1 MAILDEGQQPRGS
14 TRNGEGTSRR
24 ILALL
29 GLPLEGLARARGR
42 LFPFVPVLLGLGI
55 AWYLALLR
63 EPSHAFVWAAVILCA
78 VSAGLWFRGPHR
90 WRPVAAVPC
99 LVLAGFLLILLRTHM
114 VAAPVLSF
122 RYYGPVEGRL
132 VEIDRSGSDRLRLTL
147 DQVTLARM
155 APDRTPERVRV
166 SLMEEPGRALAPG
179 TRIMLTGHLSPPG
192 RPTEPGGFDFRRTAW
207 FERLGAVGYSRTPVM
222 TVAPSQNDLG
232 LLIDR
237 IRMTLSAG
245 IRAHIPGD
253 AGGFAAAVTTG
264 DRSGISAAANDAMRD
279 SNLSHQ
285 LSISGM
291 HMSMLAA
298 FIFAVVRRGLA
309 LMPGAAL
316 RLPTKKIA
324 AAIAL
329 AASAFYLALAGR
341 DVATERAFVMV
352 AVMLIAVICDRRAI
366 SLRSI
371 ALAGVIVL
379 LLRPESLTNAG
390 FQMSFAA
397 TTALV
402 IAFGWIS
409 GRARPWPRWSD
420 GTIMLL
426 FSSSVAGGAT
436 MPFTAA
442 IFNRVV
448 NYGLLANLLASPLMG
463 VLVMPF
469 AVVAL
474 LLAPL
479 GLETAPLWLVGLG
492 SQGVLRVAETVAGLD
507 GVVSAVRIPPP
518 GALPLV
524 VVSLLWLTLWP
535 GPSRWAGMVPL
546 VMGGWLF
553 WHGAARPL
561 VLISE
566 SGTVSGLLTAEGRV
580 LSRGRGDAF
589 AVTGWLQRDGDLAS
603 AEVAARRPGMARD
616 GSVVRYRAA
625 DREIVHITGRGAADL
640 VQENCRDGALLLT
653 SIRLPDGTS
662 PLRQGACDII
672 DGASLE
678 RSGALA
684 LHANGGVLRILSVA
698 EASGDRIWTRP
709 AKH

>member
-1 MAILDEGQQPRGS
+1 MAILDEGQRSPDAA
-14 TRNGEGTSRR
+14 RNGGAASRR
-24 ILALL
+24 ISWLLA
-29 GLPLEGLARARGR
+29 LPLEGLAQARGQ

-63 EPSHAFVWAAVILCA
+63 EPSHAFVWLAVILCA
-78 VSAGLWFRGPHR
+78 VSAGFWLWGPHR

-155 APDRTPERVRV
+155 APERTPHRVRV
-166 SLMEEPGRALAPG
+166 SLMEEPERALTPG

-222 TVAPSQNDLG
+222 TVAPSEDDLG

-352 AVMLIAVICDRRAI
+352 AVMLIAVLCDRRAL

-379 LLRPESLTNAG
+379 ALRPESLTNAG

-397 TTALV
+397 TAALV

-409 GRARPWPRWSD
+409 GRTRPWPRWCD

-426 FSSSVAGGAT
+426 FSSSVAGAAT

-492 SQGVLRVAETVAGLD
+492 SQGILRVAEMVAGLD

-535 GPSRWAGMVPL
+535 GPSRWAGVAPL
-546 VMGGWLF
+546 LMGGWLF
-553 WHGAARPL
+553 WQGAARPL

-566 SGTVSGLLTAEGRV
+566 SGAVSGLLTPEGRA

-589 AVTGWLQRDGDLAS
+589 AITGWLQRDGDLATG
-603 AEVAARRPGMARD
+603 EVAARRGGMSRD
-616 GSVVRYRAA
+616 AGIVRYRAG

-640 VQENCRDGALLLT
+640 VEDSCRDWAIVVT
-653 SIRLPDGTS
+653 SSRLPQGTS
-662 PLRQGACDII
+662 PFKGAPCDIV
-672 DGASLE
+672 DKTSLE
-678 RSGALA
+678 HSGALA
-684 LHANGGVLRILSVA
+684 LHVQGGVLRILSVA
-698 EASGDRIWTRP
+698 EASGERIWVRPTR
-709 AKH
+709 